1 MGTRPDDFSLVVGF
15 NLIETHDL
23 ARAALEPAEAGGEGI
38 VSCLVLCFILNEAY
52 DECIDANKRC
62 TNFVNALKPARRL
75 SVEKSE
81 IFRSRRT

>member
-38 VSCLVLCFILNEAY
+38 ESPSKL
-52 DECIDANKRC
+52 
-62 TNFVNALKPARRL
+62 LK
-75 SVEKSE
+75 
-81 IFRSRRT
+81 